1 MNSIQLVGRLVKD
14 AVFTTDQD
22 GSLRCNFTLAVD
34 RLTKRNNGR
43 DMTSD
48 FFDCTAFRK
57 TAEAAGNYQRQ
68 YNGYRKGDVVSL
80 TGRGEFD
87 NYKDKNGQTVRRF
100 QVIANELSCVFRKNP
115 PVQQDGQQGYGA
127 PAPVYQAP
135 VYQASVYS
143 GPGVYNVPQQG
154 YPNMPNGQTYPTGQP
169 NMPNGQQAY
178 PAGQVPAYNGGDPVN
193 TGYGR

>member
-34 RLTKRNNGR
+34 RLTKRNNGK

-68 YNGYRKGDVVSL
+68 YNGYRKGDIVSVN
-80 TGRGEFD
+80 GRGEFD
-87 NYKDKNGQTVRRF
+87 TYTDRNGQTVRRF
-100 QVIANELSCVFRKNP
+100 QVIAGELSCVFRKNP
-115 PVQQDGQQGYGA
+115 PAQQENMQGYAQA
-127 PAPVYQAP
+127 PTYQAP
-135 VYQASVYS
+135 VYQASVYN
-143 GPGVYNVPQQG
+143 GPGVYQG
-154 YPNMPNGQTYPTGQP
+154 P
-169 NMPNGQQAY
+169 QQAY
-178 PAGQVPAYNGGDPVN
+178 PNMQNGQQVYNAGPAPAPGSGYNGSYPAN